1 MKKHFGGLPWNCFA
15 SKPTTITLSGL
26 PLLDRKLSVMRP
38 AWLEINFDALAHNF
52 NLIRARAG
60 NVQVVGV
67 VKANA
72 YGHGAVEVGKELLRL
87 GAWGLAVATTEEA
100 RQLRKAGIVARIL
113 LMGSL
118 HPQQAQEVVE
128 LDLIPSISTLESAE
142 ALNALGKPVRVHLEF
157 DTGMGRVGF
166 QPQEAALLKERF
178 TRYQNLLIQGIYSHF
193 ADAEEDEPWTREQTA
208 QFQQVRRV
216 FGPGYFYHLCNTA
229 GALNYSAYGFSAVRP
244 GIGLYGLLPGL
255 GLKPI
260 ARLLAKPTQVKALPA
275 GRRIGYGGL
284 YTTQGLEW
292 IATLPVGYA
301 DGMPRLVFNRA
312 TVRYYPEPEALNPQP
327 CICPVV
333 GRVSMDQITVKIPAP
348 VRLDQVFEVVTPDFD
363 PTSSLWGWAELTGTV
378 SYEPAVRLSP
388 RLPRVYLRDGVEVA
402 RVE

>member
-1 MKKHFGGLPWNCFA
+1 
-15 SKPTTITLSGL
+15 
-26 PLLDRKLSVMRP
+26 MRP
-38 AWLEINFDALAHNF
+38 AWLEVNFDVLAHNF
-52 NLIRARAG
+52 NLLRTTAG
-60 NVQVVGV
+60 HVQVVGI

-87 GAWGLAVATTEEA
+87 GAWGLAVATTQEA
-100 RQLRKAGIVARIL
+100 RELRRAGIKARIL

-118 HPQQAQEVVE
+118 HPQQASEVLE

-142 ALNALGKPVRVHLEF
+142 ALNALGKAVAVHLEF

-166 QPQEAALLKERF
+166 QPEEAPLIKEHF
-178 TRYQNLLIQGIYSHF
+178 ARYENLLIQGIYSHF
-193 ADAEEDEPWTREQTA
+193 ADAEEDEPWTREQIA
-208 QFQQVRRV
+208 RFQQVQQV

-229 GALNYSAYGFSAVRP
+229 GTVNYGEYGLSAVRP
-244 GIGLYGLLPGL
+244 GIGLYGLLPNL
-255 GLKPI
+255 GLRPI
-260 ARLLAKPTQVKALPA
+260 ARLLAKPTQVKELPP

-284 YTTQGLEW
+284 YTTQGREW

-312 TVRYYPEPEALNPQP
+312 TVRYFSGSEAQHPEP

-333 GRVSMDQITVKIPAP
+333 GRVSMDQITVRVPAP
-348 VRLDQVFEVVTPDFD
+348 VGLDQVFEVATPDFS

>member
-1 MKKHFGGLPWNCFA
+1 
-15 SKPTTITLSGL
+15 
-26 PLLDRKLSVMRP
+26 MRP
-38 AWLEINFDALAHNF
+38 AWLEVNFDALAHNL
-52 NLIRARAG
+52 NLLRARAG
-60 NVQVVGV
+60 SVQVVGI

-87 GAWGLAVATTEEA
+87 GAWGLAVATTNEA
-100 RQLRKAGIVARIL
+100 RELRKAGIVARIL

-118 HPQQAQEVVE
+118 HPQQAPEVLE

-142 ALNALGKPVRVHLEF
+142 ALNALGKAVAVHLEF

-166 QPQEAALLKERF
+166 QSEEAQMVREHFA
-178 TRYQNLLIQGIYSHF
+178 RYENLLIQGIYSHF
-193 ADAEEDEPWTREQTA
+193 ADAEEDAAWTKEQIA
-208 QFQQVRRV
+208 RFVQVQQV

-229 GALNYSAYGFSAVRP
+229 GTVNYSDYGLSAVRP
-244 GIGLYGLLPGL
+244 GIGLYGLLPNL

-260 ARLLAKPTQVKALPA
+260 ARLLAKPTQVKQLPA
-275 GRRIGYGGL
+275 GRKIGYSGL
-284 YTTQGLEW
+284 YTTQGEEW

-312 TVRYYPEPEALNPQP
+312 TVRYCEAESQNPR
-327 CICPVV
+327 ICPVV
-333 GRVSMDQITVKIPAP
+333 GRVSMDQITVRVP
-348 VRLDQVFEVVTPDFD
+348 VPVGLDQVFEVATPDFD

-388 RLPRVYLRDGVEVA
+388 RLPRVYLRDGVEVV
-402 RVE
+402 RVG

>member
-1 MKKHFGGLPWNCFA
+1 
-15 SKPTTITLSGL
+15 
-26 PLLDRKLSVMRP
+26 MRP
-38 AWLEINFDALAHNF
+38 AWLEINLDALAHNY
-52 NLIRARAG
+52 NLLRCRAG
-60 NVQVVGV
+60 HTQVIGV

-100 RQLRKAGIVARIL
+100 RELRKAGIVARIL

-142 ALNALGKPVRVHLEF
+142 ALNALGKPVTVHLEF
-157 DTGMGRVGF
+157 DTGMSRVGF
-166 QPQEAALLKERF
+166 QPHEAAPVKAHF
-178 TRYQNLLIQGIYSHF
+178 ARYENLLIQGIYSHF
-193 ADAEEDEPWTREQTA
+193 ADAEEDEGWTREQIT
-208 QFQQVRRV
+208 QFQQVQQV

-229 GALNYSAYGFSAVRP
+229 GTFNFGEYGLSAVRP
-244 GIGLYGLLPGL
+244 GIGLYGLLPHL

-260 ARLLAKPTQVKALPA
+260 ARLLAKPTQVKELPT
-275 GRRIGYGGL
+275 GRRIGYSGL
-284 YTTQGLEW
+284 YTTQGREW

-312 TVRYYPEPEALNPQP
+312 TVRYYPEPQRPKAEP

-333 GRVSMDQITVKIPAP
+333 GRVSMDQVTVKVPGP
-348 VRLDQVFEVVTPDFD
+348 VELDQVFEVVTPDFD
-363 PTSSLWGWAELTGTV
+363 PASSLWGWAELTGTV
-378 SYEPAVRLSP
+378 SYEPAVRLST
-388 RLPRVYLRDGVEVA
+388 RLPRVYLRDGAEVA
-402 RVE
+402 RVG

>member
-1 MKKHFGGLPWNCFA
+1 MRQTHLRLESKFCHARLQDFA
-15 SKPTTITLSGL
+15 PV
-26 PLLDRKLSVMRP
+26 RKLCAMRP
-38 AWLEINFDALAHNF
+38 AWLEIDLDALAHNF
-52 NLIRARAG
+52 HLLKARAG
-60 NVQVVGV
+60 NAQVIGV

-100 RQLRKAGIVARIL
+100 RQLREAGITARIL

-118 HPQQAQEVVE
+118 HPEQAQEVVE

-142 ALNALGKPVRVHLEF
+142 ALNALGKPVSVHLEF

-178 TRYQNLLIQGIYSHF
+178 ARYQNLLIQGIYSHF
-193 ADAEEDEPWTREQTA
+193 ADAEEDESWTREQLA
-208 QFQQVRRV
+208 QFQQVQRV

-229 GALNYSAYGFSAVRP
+229 GAIRYGACGLSAVRV

-255 GLKPI
+255 GLRPI
-260 ARLLAKPTQVKALPA
+260 ARLLARPTQVKALPP

-301 DGMPRLVFNRA
+301 DGMPRLVSNRA
-312 TVRYYPEPEALNPQP
+312 TVRYHPEPRAPDDQP
-327 CICPVV
+327 CVCPVV
-333 GRVSMDQITVKIPAP
+333 GRVSMDQITVRLPGP
-348 VRLDQVFEVVTPDFD
+348 VSLAQVFEVVTPDFN
-363 PTSSLWGWAELTGTV
+363 PTSSLWGWAELSGSV
-378 SYEPAVRLSP
+378 SYESAARLSW
-388 RLPRVYLRDGVEVA
+388 RLPRVYLRSGVEVA
-402 RVE
+402 RLE

>member
-1 MKKHFGGLPWNCFA
+1 
-15 SKPTTITLSGL
+15 
-26 PLLDRKLSVMRP
+26 MRP
-38 AWLEINFDALAHNF
+38 AWLEVDFDALAHNF
-52 NLIRARAG
+52 HLLRKSAGDVALI
-60 NVQVVGV
+60 GV

-87 GAWGLAVATTEEA
+87 GAWGLAVATTHEA
-100 RQLRKAGIVARIL
+100 RELRKAGIVARIL

-118 HPQQAQEVVE
+118 HPQQVEEVVE
-128 LDLIPSISTLESAE
+128 LDLIPSISTLVSAE
-142 ALNALGKPVRVHLEF
+142 ALNALGKAVPVHLEF

-166 QPQEAALLKERF
+166 QPEDAPLIKQHF
-178 TRYQNLLIQGIYSHF
+178 VRYENLLIQGIYSHF
-193 ADAEEDEPWTREQTA
+193 ADAEEDEPWTREQIA
-208 QFQQVRRV
+208 QLQEVQKV

-229 GALNYSAYGFSAVRP
+229 GTVNYGEYGLSAVRP
-244 GIGLYGLLPGL
+244 GIGLYGLLPNL
-255 GLKPI
+255 GLRPI
-260 ARLLAKPTQVKALPA
+260 ARLLAKPTQVKLLPP
-275 GRRIGYGGL
+275 GRRIGYSGL

-312 TVRYYPEPEALNPQP
+312 TVRYYPEPEAENPEP

-333 GRVSMDQITVKIPAP
+333 GRVSMDQITVRIPAP
-348 VRLDQVFEVVTPDFD
+348 VGLEQVFEVVTPDFS

-378 SYEPAVRLSP
+378 SYEPAVRLSQ

>member
-1 MKKHFGGLPWNCFA
+1 
-15 SKPTTITLSGL
+15 
-26 PLLDRKLSVMRP
+26 MRP
-38 AWLEINFDALAHNF
+38 AWLEVDLDALAHNF
-52 NLIRARAG
+52 HLLRKSAGDVALI
-60 NVQVVGV
+60 GV

-87 GAWGLAVATTEEA
+87 GAWGLAVATTHEA
-100 RQLRKAGIVARIL
+100 RELRKAGIVARIL

-118 HPQQAQEVVE
+118 HPQQAREVVE

-142 ALNALGKPVRVHLEF
+142 ALNALGKAVAVHLEF

-166 QPQEAALLKERF
+166 QPEDAPLIKEHF
-178 TRYQNLLIQGIYSHF
+178 VRYENLLIQGIYSHF
-193 ADAEEDEPWTREQTA
+193 ADAEEDEPWTREQMA
-208 QFQQVRRV
+208 RFQEVQKV

-229 GALNYSAYGFSAVRP
+229 GTVNYGEYGLSAVRP
-244 GIGLYGLLPGL
+244 GIGLYGLLPNL
-255 GLKPI
+255 GLRPI
-260 ARLLAKPTQVKALPA
+260 ARLLAKPTQVKLLPP
-275 GRRIGYGGL
+275 GRRIGYSGL

-301 DGMPRLVFNRA
+301 DGMPRLVYNRA
-312 TVRYYPEPEALNPQP
+312 TVRFYPERGAP

-348 VRLDQVFEVVTPDFD
+348 VGLDEVFEVVTPDFD

>member
-1 MKKHFGGLPWNCFA
+1 
-15 SKPTTITLSGL
+15 
-26 PLLDRKLSVMRP
+26 MRP
-38 AWLEINFDALAHNF
+38 AWLEVNFDSLAHNF
-52 NLIRARAG
+52 HLLRRSAG
-60 NVQVVGV
+60 NVALIGV

-100 RQLRKAGIVARIL
+100 RELRKAGIVARIL

-118 HPQQAQEVVE
+118 HPQQAREVLE
-128 LDLIPSISTLESAE
+128 LDLIPSISTLESAQ
-142 ALNALGKPVRVHLEF
+142 ALNALGKNVAVHLEF

-166 QPQEAALLKERF
+166 QPEEAPLVKERF
-178 TRYQNLLIQGIYSHF
+178 ACFENLLIQGIYSHF
-193 ADAEEDEPWTREQTA
+193 ADAEEDEPWTREQIG
-208 QFQQVRRV
+208 QFQRVQQV

-229 GALNYSAYGFSAVRP
+229 GTVNYGEYGLSAVRP
-244 GIGLYGLLPGL
+244 GIGLYGLLPNL
-255 GLKPI
+255 GLRPI
-260 ARLLAKPTQVKALPA
+260 ARLLAKPTQVKELPP
-275 GRRIGYGGL
+275 GRRIGYSGL
-284 YTTQGLEW
+284 YTTQGREW

-312 TVRYYPEPEALNPQP
+312 TVRFYPERGAP

-348 VRLDQVFEVVTPDFD
+348 VGLDQVFEVVTPDFS

-388 RLPRVYLRDGVEVA
+388 RLPRVYVRDGVEVT

>member
-1 MKKHFGGLPWNCFA
+1 
-15 SKPTTITLSGL
+15 
-26 PLLDRKLSVMRP
+26 MRP
-38 AWLEINFDALAHNF
+38 AWLEVNFDALAHNF
-52 NLIRARAG
+52 NLLRAMAG
-60 NVQVVGV
+60 QVQMIGV

-87 GAWGLAVATTEEA
+87 GAWGLAVATTQEA
-100 RQLRKAGIVARIL
+100 RELRRAGIVARIL

-118 HPQQAQEVVE
+118 HPQQAREVVE

-142 ALNALGKPVRVHLEF
+142 ALNALGKAVAVHLEF

-166 QPQEAALLKERF
+166 QPEEAGLLKEHF
-178 TRYQNLLIQGIYSHF
+178 AHYENLLIQGIYSHF
-193 ADAEEDEPWTREQTA
+193 ADAEEDEPWTKEQVA
-208 QFQQVRRV
+208 QFQRVQQV

-229 GALNYSAYGFSAVRP
+229 G
-244 GIGLYGLLPGL
+244 LYGLLPNL
-255 GLKPI
+255 GLQPI
-260 ARLLAKPTQVKALPA
+260 ARLLAKPTQVKELPP
-275 GRRIGYGGL
+275 GRKIGYSGL
-284 YTTQGLEW
+284 YTTQGREW

-312 TVRYYPEPEALNPQP
+312 TVRFYPEAGAQNPEP
-327 CICPVV
+327 CDCPVV
-333 GRVSMDQITVKIPAP
+333 GRVSMDQITVRVPGP
-348 VRLDQVFEVVTPDFD
+348 VGLEQVFEVVTPDFS

-388 RLPRVYLRDGVEVA
+388 RLPRVYLRGGVEVA

>member
-1 MKKHFGGLPWNCFA
+1 
-15 SKPTTITLSGL
+15 
-26 PLLDRKLSVMRP
+26 MRP
-38 AWLEINFDALAHNF
+38 AWLEVDFDALAHNF
-52 NLIRARAG
+52 HLLRKSAGDVALI
-60 NVQVVGV
+60 GV

-87 GAWGLAVATTEEA
+87 GAWGLAVATTHEA
-100 RQLRKAGIVARIL
+100 RELRKAGIVARIL

-118 HPQQAQEVVE
+118 HPQQVGEVVE

-142 ALNALGKPVRVHLEF
+142 ALNALGKAVPVHLEF

-166 QPQEAALLKERF
+166 QPEDAPLIKDHF
-178 TRYQNLLIQGIYSHF
+178 VRYENLLIQGIYSHF
-193 ADAEEDEPWTREQTA
+193 ADAEEDEPWTREQIT
-208 QFQQVRRV
+208 QFQEVQKV

-229 GALNYSAYGFSAVRP
+229 GTVNYGEYGLSAVRP
-244 GIGLYGLLPGL
+244 GIGLYGLLPNL
-255 GLKPI
+255 GLRPI
-260 ARLLAKPTQVKALPA
+260 ARLLAKPTQVKLLPP
-275 GRRIGYGGL
+275 GRRIGYSGL

-312 TVRYYPEPEALNPQP
+312 TVRYYPEPEAENAEP

-333 GRVSMDQITVKIPAP
+333 GRVSMDQITVRIPTP
-348 VRLDQVFEVVTPDFD
+348 VGLEQVFEVVTPDFS

-378 SYEPAVRLSP
+378 SYEQAVRLSQ
-388 RLPRVYLRDGVEVA
+388 RLPRVYLRGGVEVA